1 MHVKAAPF
9 FPEFFGHPKERKR
22 DHQAKRGFSRIC
34 FLVRLW
40 GGPHSSKSTP
50 FSPRK
55 KDLASGEDSLK
66 NETSLRIFG
75 DGAFLEETVLGQAL
89 KASLQGRPES

>member
-1 MHVKAAPF
+1 M
-9 FPEFFGHPKERKR
+9 FFGET
-22 DHQAKRGFSRIC
+22 
-34 FLVRLW
+34 L

-66 NETSLRIFG
+66 NETGLRIFG
-75 DGAFLEETVLGQAL
+75 DGAFLEEIVLGQAL

>member
-1 MHVKAAPF
+1 MLILESPF
-9 FPEFFGHPKERKR
+9 FPEFFGLRKEMKR
-22 DHQAKRGFSRIC
+22 DHRAKRGFSRIC

-50 FSPRK
+50 FFPRK